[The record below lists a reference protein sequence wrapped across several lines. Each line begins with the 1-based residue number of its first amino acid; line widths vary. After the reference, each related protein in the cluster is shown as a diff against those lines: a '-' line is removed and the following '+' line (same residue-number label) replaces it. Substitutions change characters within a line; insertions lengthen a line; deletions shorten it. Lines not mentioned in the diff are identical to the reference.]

1 LTKLFIENDK
11 NDRAQLSNDE
21 ILFNIL
27 LSKSLSSLSVI
38 HNHVV
43 DRVDVFIFKLKFC
56 KVNLLCYINYM
67 MKI

>member
-11 NDRAQLSNDE
+11 NDRVQLSNDE
-21 ILFNIL
+21 ILFDIL

-38 HNHVV
+38 HNRVV

-56 KVNLLCYINYM
+56 KVNLLCYVSM
-67 MKI
+67 RRM